1 MFVDDTTPVHQ
12 DAIEE
17 SSCAVEDAAHGSDKR
32 EEVVVRDEALAKRFV
47 KTGHRLGDQHRA
59 KPESVS

>member
-1 MFVDDTTPVHQ
+1 MFVDDTTRVHQ
-12 DAIEE
+12 DAIDE

-47 KTGHRLGDQHRA
+47 KPGHRLGDQHRA